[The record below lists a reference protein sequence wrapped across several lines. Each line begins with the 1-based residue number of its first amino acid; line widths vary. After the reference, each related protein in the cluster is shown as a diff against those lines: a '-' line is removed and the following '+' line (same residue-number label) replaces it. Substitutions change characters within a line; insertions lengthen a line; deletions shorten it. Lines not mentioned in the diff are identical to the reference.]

1 MLQGILSEDSS
12 SFSSKSFVYCFVASL
27 SSESTKISHSFLS
40 HKTDRNS
47 AILAALGM
55 QAFLKIIFKDYTV
68 EIRNKMLDL
77 QPQSTH
83 RFLHV

>member
-1 MLQGILSEDSS
+1 MLRGILSEDSS

-27 SSESTKISHSFLS
+27 SSVSTKISHPFLS

-47 AILAALGM
+47 VILAALGM
-55 QAFLKIIFKDYTV
+55 QAFFKIIFKDYTV
-68 EIRNKMLDL
+68 EIWNKMLDL

-83 RFLHV
+83 KFLYV